1 MIAGSPDV
9 HGRKNL
15 NRTPASSKSVSTGYL
30 ELLHDLE
37 VFGIKLGLEGP
48 RRLLAALGSPE
59 SGLPVVLVAGS
70 NGKGSTSAFLAAMAG
85 AAGYRT
91 GLYTSPHLETV
102 EERLR
107 LDGRAIAP
115 ERLGGLL
122 ERVIAAAGGE
132 RPTYFEALTVA
143 AFLWYAEERVDLAVV
158 EVGMGGRLDATNT
171 ASPLLSLITP
181 ISLDHQQH
189 LGETLALIAREKAGI
204 LRAGRPAIAWIEDG
218 EPAAAVAQAAAE
230 LGADLAWGMERARIE
245 AVAARGWDGQ
255 TVELATGARR
265 YRLAPSLLGAHQA
278 KNLAL
283 AVLAAERLAVQG
295 FPRLDAAAIARGVAA
310 CRWPGRLETVAL
322 SGGRRALLDAAHHE
336 GGAQALADFLAGPG
350 ASVAGGPVDL
360 LVGLL
365 ADKDAAAILGRIV
378 PMIGREG
385 RAILTTPDSPR
396 ARPPAELAAYLPAEV
411 PALVEPDRA
420 AALDLALAGG
430 RSTLVACG
438 SIFLIGEVRRLLRER
453 FGVPEP
459 AAAVAT
465 G

>member
-1 MIAGSPDV
+1 M
-9 HGRKNL
+9 
-15 NRTPASSKSVSTGYL
+15 STGYL

-59 SGLPVVLVAGS
+59 AELPVVLVAGS

-204 LRAGRPAIAWIEDG
+204 LRKGRPAIAWIEDE

-230 LGADLAWGMERARIE
+230 LGADLTWGMERARIE
-245 AVAARGWDGQ
+245 AVSARGWDGQ
-255 TVELATGARR
+255 TVDLATGERR
-265 YRLAPSLLGAHQA
+265 YRLAPSLLGTHQA

-283 AVLAAERLAVQG
+283 AVLAAERLAALG
-295 FPRLDAAAIARGVAA
+295 FPRLDAAAIAKGAAA
-310 CRWPGRLETVAL
+310 CRWPGRLEAVAL
-322 SGGRRALLDAAHHE
+322 PGGLRVLLDAAHNE
-336 GGAQALADFLAGPG
+336 GGAQALADFLAG
-350 ASVAGGPVDL
+350 
-360 LVGLL
+360 
-365 ADKDAAAILGRIV
+365 
-378 PMIGREG
+378 
-385 RAILTTPDSPR
+385 
-396 ARPPAELAAYLPAEV
+396 
-411 PALVEPDRA
+411 
-420 AALDLALAGG
+420 
-430 RSTLVACG
+430 
-438 SIFLIGEVRRLLRER
+438 
-453 FGVPEP
+453 
-459 AAAVAT
+459 
-465 G
+465 